1 MTTITAKVI
10 ADSIDEHA
18 PRLTTLLL
26 RYPRWIHAE
35 GRTHRVFRLGEE
47 MEFEVPTPSVME
59 DPNLSRNAS
68 SSRAIPFSRLMQDV
82 IDDPAI
88 PIFWGRNQKG
98 MQGGEENVVEVN
110 LFDPE
115 TGGDSYL
122 SREQA
127 WLWARDQAIIAAKGF
142 ADAGYHKQIV
152 NRLLEPFSHINVV
165 VTGTQWSNFF
175 ALRRHKD
182 AEPHMHMLADRI
194 WEAMNASVPKHL
206 KTGQWHVPFVTED
219 EVADIW
225 LDQFGGN
232 QGGDP
237 EADRLCNETLLKL
250 SVARCASTSYKTVD
264 GFDMT
269 LERAQ
274 AVYDKLAGSV
284 PLHASPFEHQATPA
298 RPRLIHGKVDWTTEL
313 GGNLGNAWVQYRK
326 ILPGERQ

>member
-1 MTTITAKVI
+1 MTTISAKVI
-10 ADSIDEHA
+10 ADSIGEHA

-35 GRTHRVFRLGEE
+35 FMTHRAF
-47 MEFEVPTPSVME
+47 
-59 DPNLSRNAS
+59 SRNAS
-68 SSRAIPFSRLMQDV
+68 SSRAIPVEKLIQS
-82 IDDPAI
+82 IKDDPAV
-88 PIFWGRNQKG
+88 PLFWGANQKG
-98 MQGGEENVVEVN
+98 MQAGEECGVEVN

-122 SREQA
+122 DRKAA

-142 ADAGYHKQIV
+142 AEAGYHKQLV
-152 NRLLEPFSHINVV
+152 NRLLEPFGHITVV
-165 VTGTQWSNFF
+165 CTAAQWSNFF

-182 AEPHMHMLADRI
+182 VEPHMHLLADMIHDVMSGSTPR
-194 WEAMNASVPKHL
+194 ML
-206 KTGQWHVPFVTED
+206 KLGQWHLPFVSEE
-219 EVADIW
+219 EVDDVW

-237 EADRLCNETLLKL
+237 EAGRLCSEVLRKL
-250 SVARCASTSYKTVD
+250 SVARCASTSYKTVE

-269 LERAQ
+269 IERAE
-274 AVYDKLAGSV
+274 AIYAKLAGSV

-326 ILPGERQ
+326 TLSGECQ